1 MPAVRPGITDQLVS
15 LIESLR
21 DVERAVVGAGEVQ
34 DGAEHAV
41 LRLRLEDTGGLGNL
55 LLKLSEL
62 PAPFTWKG
70 GKTTSPSSSG
80 SSFSCK
86 GFTPKSSDLLTT
98 GKADATFTAQGVQLQ
113 DHAVVLQTAK
123 MVSDDFGRTFVPAL
137 VPCLATS
144 FAHTITGLV
153 VLKAGRV
160 TFPQVAKYAAAYRII
175 FKITP
180 KGKASEE
187 GIVDYV
193 ALGAG
198 RKELSLLF
206 TAILGSATQVKNGA
220 NGMAVIDVNLATLL
234 ARDRLGAKPVA

>member
-1 MPAVRPGITDQLVS
+1 MRIRGAILAGVLLALALAGGAQANKTKINKADQAAADS
-15 LIESLR
+15 S
-21 DVERAVVGAGEVQ
+21 
-34 DGAEHAV
+34 
-41 LRLRLEDTGGLGNL
+41 

-70 GKTTSPSSSG
+70 GKTSSPSSSG
-80 SSFSCK
+80 SSFNCK
-86 GFTPKSSDLLTT
+86 SFKPKSSDLVTT
-98 GKADATFTAQGVQLQ
+98 GKADATFTAQGVQLE
-113 DHAVVLQTAK
+113 DHVVVLQTAK

-137 VPCLATS
+137 VPCLTTT
-144 FAHTITGLV
+144 FAHNIPGLV

-180 KGKASEE
+180 KGKPSEE
-187 GIVDYV
+187 GIVDFI
-193 ALGAG
+193 ALGGG

-206 TAILGSATQVKNGA
+206 TAILGNATQVKNGA

-234 ARDRLGAKPVA
+234 SRAALGAKPVA